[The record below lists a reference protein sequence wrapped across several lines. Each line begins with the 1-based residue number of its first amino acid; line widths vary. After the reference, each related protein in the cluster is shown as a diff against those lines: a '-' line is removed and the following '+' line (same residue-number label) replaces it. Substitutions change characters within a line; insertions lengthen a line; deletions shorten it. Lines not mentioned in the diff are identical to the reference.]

1 MFNLDFEDNIVDNI
15 LLHSA
20 VASLDDR
27 YRAAVGL
34 AMAGFGQA
42 EIATILG
49 IGRTSARS
57 IYCKALQILQ
67 EKLSQEE
74 EYASLSR

>member
-1 MFNLDFEDNIVDNI
+1 MFSEDFEDSIVDSI

-27 YRAAVGL
+27 HRAAVGL
-34 AMAGFGQA
+34 SMAGFGQA

-57 IYCKALQILQ
+57 IYCDALQILQ

-74 EYASLSR
+74 EYACLPG